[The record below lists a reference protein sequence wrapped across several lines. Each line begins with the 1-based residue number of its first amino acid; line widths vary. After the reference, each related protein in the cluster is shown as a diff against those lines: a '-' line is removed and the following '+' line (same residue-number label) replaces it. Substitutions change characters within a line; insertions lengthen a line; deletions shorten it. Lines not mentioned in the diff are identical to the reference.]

1 MISHTHQ
8 FIFVHVPRTGGSSF
22 ELAAGQP
29 INSDSK
35 TRLLGNTDF
44 PEKHKTFEYYRTT
57 YPIEFDNY
65 YKFTI
70 VRNPFDRIVSQ
81 WFWRATVI
89 KDQQGV
95 SLKEFIISRPDSSLY
110 YKKFKL
116 SGFSILDSLKQFD
129 YIGRFED
136 IHNTYRHL
144 YKTFNIHR
152 NDVIHSN
159 KTCHSCY
166 KDYYTDE
173 TIELVN
179 KKYCQDL
186 ELFNYKF

>member
-22 ELAAGQP
+22 ELAVGQATA
-29 INSDSK
+29 SDSK

-44 PEKHKTFEYYRTT
+44 PEKHKGFEYYHTN
-57 YPIEFDNY
+57 YPIEFGNY

-81 WFWRATVI
+81 WFWRTTVI
-89 KDQQGV
+89 KDLEGMR
-95 SLKEFIISRPDSSLY
+95 LKEFIISRPDSSLY

-116 SGFSILDSLKQFD
+116 SGFSIQDSLKQFD

-136 IHNTYRHL
+136 LNNTYKFLFEKLHIQQNNKICSNRTIHNNYHE
-144 YKTFNIHR
+144 
-152 NDVIHSN
+152 
-159 KTCHSCY
+159 
-166 KDYYTDE
+166 YYNEE
-173 TIELVN
+173 TIDIVN
-179 KKYCQDL
+179 DKYNLDL
-186 ELFNYKF
+186 ELFDYKF